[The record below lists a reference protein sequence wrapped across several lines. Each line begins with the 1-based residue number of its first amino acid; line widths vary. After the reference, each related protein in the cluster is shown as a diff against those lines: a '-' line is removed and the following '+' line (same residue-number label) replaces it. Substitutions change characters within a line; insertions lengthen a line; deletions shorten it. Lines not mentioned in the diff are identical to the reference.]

1 MKGLLSVF
9 LFIYA
14 AKNDGSKKKSWT
26 CQLFFLF
33 LKLTRLFC
41 VQLDRHIGIA
51 LNE

>member
-14 AKNDGSKKKSWT
+14 AKDDGSKKRVGRTNS
-26 CQLFFLF
+26 FFCSLM
-33 LKLTRLFC
+33 LALLLR

-51 LNE
+51 FNE

>member
-26 CQLFFLF
+26 CQLFFCSLM
-33 LKLTRLFC
+33 LALLLR